1 MKESCLVEKIKRIQ
15 EKVLGSQRVER
26 NRGTEQDKL
35 VPKSQQGS
43 KESLAERFAKQARIY
58 REKNQRKNMSE
69 MGADKITK

>member
-1 MKESCLVEKIKRIQ
+1 MQESCLVEKIKRIE
-15 EKVLGSQRVER
+15 EKVLGSQRGER

-58 REKNQRKNMSE
+58 REKNQAKE
-69 MGADKITK
+69 EYE